1 MSKKQKIW
9 LGIFLAMFI
18 IPELLWSPILNTLY
32 ELWQSG
38 NVIPFRENF
47 IMASD
52 NLLYFRLVNFMQLVG
67 IVFASV
73 VLFKT
78 SNKKFISWFLLS
90 ILILFSFFNLV
101 VFYLSFAFAGVSF

>member
-9 LGIFLAMFI
+9 LGVFLAMFI

-78 SNKKFISWFLLS
+78 SNKKFISWF
-90 ILILFSFFNLV
+90 FNV
-101 VFYLSFAFAGVSF
+101 GVNNVFAAFVIPTRRHRPIF